1 MGWSGGGM
9 VQKAFQHRP
18 GRVIALG
25 RVVLALL
32 FLLVLWFEHG
42 GPGQHSG
49 SIAGAIDLRTIFAGY
64 AAWAVL
70 LVLIT
75 WRSWWLDHRLADAS
89 HLVDIAACA
98 ILIFF
103 AETYAGPFYTF
114 FVFLILSAA
123 LRWNARETAL
133 TAAAIILFFLT
144 AGMTQ
149 LATATADFGAR
160 QLLMHAS
167 YLVLLSLIVIWFR
180 INELPVPDAA
190 DEEEPGD
197 MSEVEAAMRRV
208 LRRFRARR
216 VVFAWSLGDEPWV
229 NVAQIDA
236 EGMRTERI
244 GPADYA
250 GLAANRLAEVPLLFD
265 IRRSRGLTRAETD
278 AHQSAGQ
285 APEFNQAFAARFA
298 LHTGLAIPVRARD
311 YQGEMLAT
319 GIDGLCAQDLRV
331 AEPLA
336 RELAALFDQSSIAA
350 VAEEAAVNR
359 SRMALARD
367 LHDGVVQVLAGAS
380 LRLEGLKATI
390 RAGDDPEPE
399 IDAVKA
405 ELKEE
410 QRNVRAFITGL
421 RSGRG
426 WGRTTDL
433 SSGIPIV
440 AEQLQRRWGLNCALS
455 GVVAP
460 TEGPLWIEHELH
472 QIIHESAAN
481 AVRHGNAT
489 ALTINLARQGD
500 DLELVIIDN
509 GKGLPAPE
517 RGGEDGAAPANGL
530 PWSVGERVRGLGGVL
545 SMSSVDGGT
554 RLHLRVPVG
563 GMP

>member
-1 MGWSGGGM
+1 M

-25 RVVLALL
+25 RVVLAFL

-49 SIAGAIDLRTIFAGY
+49 SIAGAIDLATIFAGY

-70 LVLIT
+70 LVLVT
-75 WRSWWLDHRLADAS
+75 WRSWWLDHRLADVS

-103 AETYAGPFYTF
+103 ADAYAGPFYTF
-114 FVFLILSAA
+114 FVFLTLSAA

-144 AGMTQ
+144 AGTTQ
-149 LATATADFGAR
+149 LATATADFDIR
-160 QLLMHAS
+160 QLLMRAS

-180 INELPVPDAA
+180 INELPS
-190 DEEEPGD
+190 PGD
-197 MSEVEAAMRRV
+197 ADDETPPDDMSAVETAMRRV
-208 LRRFRARR
+208 LRRLRARR
-216 VVFAWSLGDEPWV
+216 VVFAWSQSEEPWV

-236 EGMRTERI
+236 DGIRTERI
-244 GPADYA
+244 GPADYG
-250 GLAANRLAEVPLLFD
+250 GLAPNRLVEAPLLFD
-265 IRRSRGLTRAETD
+265 IQRSRGLTRAEAD
-278 AHQSAGQ
+278 AHQAAGLT
-285 APEFNQAFAARFA
+285 PDFNRAFAERFE
-298 LHTGLAIPVRARD
+298 LRTGLAIPVRARD
-311 YQGEMLAT
+311 YQGEMFAV

-336 RELAALFDQSSIAA
+336 PELTALLDQSSMAA
-350 VAEEAAVNR
+350 VSEEAAVNR
-359 SRMALARD
+359 ARMALARD

-380 LRLEGLKATI
+380 FRLEGLKASI
-390 RAGDDPEPE
+390 QAGEDPEPE

-440 AEQLQRRWGLNCALS
+440 AEQLQRRWGLRCSLS
-455 GVVAP
+455 GVVTP

-481 AVRHGNAT
+481 AVRHGDAT

-500 DLELVIIDN
+500 DLELIIVDN
-509 GKGLPAPE
+509 GKGLPVPE
-517 RGGEDGAAPANGL
+517 GGGDEIATPANGL

-545 SMSSVDGGT
+545 SMSSANGGT

-563 GMP
+563 ALP